1 MNSCQKYLL
10 KQRKKTMKKVTNE
23 YLCQNPLAICL
34 ALGLHAI
41 GISATISE
49 PLAEIIST
57 KTICKQK
64 ARYIGWPTIA
74 KTSKGELLVVFSGD
88 RDSHVCPWGK
98 TQMVCSRDS
107 GKSWTQ
113 PVTINNSPLDD
124 RDAGIIETAKGTLV
138 VSWFTSLAFDSP
150 KYVRD
155 AGVDNRWQ
163 RHTEKLGPMVRSQ
176 WLGNWVRRSTDG
188 GKSWGEFIDSVVTS
202 PHGPS
207 LLTDG
212 RLMYVGINKKVG
224 DSKSPQPLDEQLLAA
239 AESTDDGKTWKI
251 VGYIPVP
258 DNVKPGAKA
267 FYEPHMIE
275 TATSNLVAMF
285 RHHGK
290 PGQYY
295 LWQSEST
302 DNGRIWTKLHQT
314 KIWGYPPHLLRLRNG
329 WLVVSYGRRKPPY
342 GIRACLSRD
351 AGKTW
356 DIEHEITLS
365 KAHNGDLGYPASVQ
379 LDDGSIL
386 TVFYQIDK
394 PGEKTCL
401 MATHWRLN
409 K

>member
-1 MNSCQKYLL
+1 
-10 KQRKKTMKKVTNE
+10 MKKVTNE

-138 VSWFTSLAFDSP
+138 VSWFT
-150 KYVRD
+150 
-155 AGVDNRWQ
+155 
-163 RHTEKLGPMVRSQ
+163 
-176 WLGNWVRRSTDG
+176 
-188 GKSWGEFIDSVVTS
+188 
-202 PHGPS
+202 S